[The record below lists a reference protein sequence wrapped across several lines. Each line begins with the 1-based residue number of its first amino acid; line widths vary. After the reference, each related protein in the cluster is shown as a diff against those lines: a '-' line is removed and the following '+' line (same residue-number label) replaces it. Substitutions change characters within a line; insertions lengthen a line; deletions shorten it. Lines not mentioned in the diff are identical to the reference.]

1 MPAKN
6 SLTRR
11 RLLRQLLL
19 SVSLAPVALVS
30 VRGAHADG
38 MPLVAVDSPE
48 AKALAY
54 VEDAKLAKEAKPG
67 NHCGDCALYQGP
79 GGSAQGPC
87 QAFPGKA
94 VKSAGWCRSWAPQM

>member
-1 MPAKN
+1 MSAKN

-11 RLLRQLLL
+11 RLLRQLLIGA
-19 SVSLAPVALVS
+19 SIAPVALVTLRS
-30 VRGAHADG
+30 ARADG
-38 MPLVAVDSPE
+38 MPLVSADSPA

-79 GGSAQGPC
+79 SGSAQGPC
-87 QAFPGKA
+87 QAFPGRA
-94 VKSAGWCRSWAPQM
+94 VKSTGWCRSWAPQM

>member
-1 MPAKN
+1 VSAKN

-19 SVSLAPVALVS
+19 GASLAPVALAAL
-30 VRGAHADG
+30 RTARADG
-38 MPLVAVDSPE
+38 APLVAVDSPE